1 MLYHSAATVGPE
13 GLSRICSGPVAVKQ
27 LHGEELQMSYT
38 SEKKR
43 ANPASMALAIGVN
56 GSIILAVALS
66 PIVAERIKP
75 TPPTQTENIPIEPL
89 PPEVD
94 EQKPESDTKPIEK
107 DVFVPRPETKTLPES
122 DNDIR
127 TGETETKG
135 TAVADGK
142 GGGETRIAEIVE
154 PRVPLFNPARRDNR
168 FARDFQPDYP
178 PGLLQKEIEGTVS
191 VRVLV
196 GIDGRVRE
204 AQVVSATHPDFGKA
218 AVKQA
223 MRHWRFSPATRD
235 GVPVEDWQTLSVRF
249 TID

>member
-1 MLYHSAATVGPE
+1 
-13 GLSRICSGPVAVKQ
+13 
-27 LHGEELQMSYT
+27 MSYAT
-38 SEKKR
+38 ENKR
-43 ANPASMALAIGVN
+43 GNPASMAMAIGVN

-66 PIVAERIKP
+66 PIVVDQLPRKP
-75 TPPTQTENIPIEPL
+75 RMTGISVPIEPV

-94 EQKPESDTKPIEK
+94 EPKPQTDTKSIDE
-107 DVFVPRPETKTLPES
+107 DVFVPKPTAKTLSES

-127 TGETETKG
+127 TGETETEDLV
-135 TAVADGK
+135 TADGK
-142 GGGETRIAEIVE
+142 GGGEIRTAEFVE
-154 PRVPLFNPARRDNR
+154 PRVPVFNPASRDPR

-223 MRHWRFSPATRD
+223 IRHWRFSPATRD
-235 GVPVEDWQTLSVRF
+235 GVPVEDWQTLNVRF

>member
-1 MLYHSAATVGPE
+1 
-13 GLSRICSGPVAVKQ
+13 
-27 LHGEELQMSYT
+27 MSYAT
-38 SEKKR
+38 ENKR
-43 ANPASMALAIGVN
+43 GNPASMAMAIGVN

-66 PIVAERIKP
+66 PIVVEHLPPKPRITGISVP
-75 TPPTQTENIPIEPL
+75 VEPL
-89 PPEVD
+89 PPEVN
-94 EQKPESDTKPIEK
+94 EPKPQTDTKSIDE
-107 DVFVPRPETKTLPES
+107 DVFVPKPRTETLSES

-127 TGETETKG
+127 TGETETEDL
-135 TAVADGK
+135 VIADGK
-142 GGGETRIAEIVE
+142 GGGEIRTAEFVA
-154 PRVPLFNPARRDNR
+154 PRVPVFNPALRDPR

-235 GVPVEDWQTLSVRF
+235 GVPVEDWQTLNVRF

>member
-1 MLYHSAATVGPE
+1 
-13 GLSRICSGPVAVKQ
+13 
-27 LHGEELQMSYT
+27 MSYAT
-38 SEKKR
+38 ENKR
-43 ANPASMALAIGVN
+43 GNPASMAMAIGVN

-66 PIVAERIKP
+66 PIVVDQLPPKP
-75 TPPTQTENIPIEPL
+75 RMTGISVPIEPV

-94 EQKPESDTKPIEK
+94 EPKPQTDTKSIDE
-107 DVFVPRPETKTLPES
+107 DVFVPKPTAKTLSES

-127 TGETETKG
+127 TGETETEDLV
-135 TAVADGK
+135 TADGK
-142 GGGETRIAEIVE
+142 GGGEIRTAEFVE
-154 PRVPLFNPARRDNR
+154 PRVPVFNPASRDPR

-223 MRHWRFSPATRD
+223 IRHWRFSPATRD
-235 GVPVEDWQTLSVRF
+235 GVPVEDWQTLNVRF